1 MTGFIESAV
10 RFDEMGDVA
19 LITIDDG
26 KANALSHRMLDDLQ
40 AAFASAE
47 AETKAV
53 VLAGRPGK
61 FCAGFD
67 LAVMSEGPESARGLL
82 GHGAEFFFQS
92 YMLGIPVV
100 AACTGHA
107 LAAGA
112 VILMATDVR
121 IGEDV
126 PAKIGLNEVAI
137 GMALPRFIIEM
148 ARDRLSKRHLPG
160 LNLAKIYEPSG
171 AIDAGYLDEV
181 VAKATSVDRALE
193 VATQLAET
201 LHGPSF
207 RATRE
212 RMRGD
217 AHARFRSTLD
227 ADLAAFT
234 VA

>member
-1 MTGFIESAV
+1 MTASIGTAV
-10 RFDEMGDVA
+10 RVDEVGDVA

-26 KANALSHRMLDDLQ
+26 KANALGHQMLDDLQ
-40 AAFASAE
+40 AALAAAE
-47 AETKAV
+47 VDAKAV

-61 FCAGFD
+61 FSAGFD
-67 LAVMSEGPESARGLL
+67 LAVMSEGPDSARALL
-82 GHGAEFFFQS
+82 GHGAEFFFQC

-160 LNLAKIYEPSG
+160 LNLAKIYDPSG
-171 AIDAGYLDEV
+171 AVDAGYLDEV
-181 VAKATSVDRALE
+181 VAEGTSVDRALA

-201 LHGPSF
+201 LHAPSF
-207 RATRE
+207 KATRT
-212 RMRGD
+212 RLRSD
-217 AHARFRSTLD
+217 AHGRFRSTLD

>member
-1 MTGFIESAV
+1 MTGSTESAV
-10 RFDEMGDVA
+10 RYEEKGDVA

-26 KANALSHRMLDDLQ
+26 KANALGHRMLDDLQ
-40 AAFASAE
+40 AAFARAE
-47 AETKAV
+47 AEAHAV
-53 VLAGRPGK
+53 VIAGRPGK
-61 FCAGFD
+61 FSAGFD

-92 YMLGIPVV
+92 YMLEVPVV

-160 LNLAKIYEPSG
+160 LNLAKIYDPAG
-171 AIDAGYLDEV
+171 AVDAGYLDEV
-181 VAKATSVDRALE
+181 VAEGTSIERALE
-193 VATQLAET
+193 IATQLAAT

-207 RATRE
+207 RATRK
-212 RMRGD
+212 RLRSD
-217 AHARFRSTLD
+217 AHNRFRSTLD